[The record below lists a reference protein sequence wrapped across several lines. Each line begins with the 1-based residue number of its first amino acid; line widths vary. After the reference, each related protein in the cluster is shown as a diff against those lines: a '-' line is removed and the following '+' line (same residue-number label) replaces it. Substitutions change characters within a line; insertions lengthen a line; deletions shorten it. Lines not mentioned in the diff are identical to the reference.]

1 MPAEVLGT
9 ELPPGT
15 CTYIPYALFSRL
27 PTKVT
32 QAIHIAGSISQL
44 QPCVILVSAI
54 PCLSGC
60 GGAKDM
66 HRVRDHQFISP
77 SVTWGSLG
85 LDFL

>member
-1 MPAEVLGT
+1 MSM
-9 ELPPGT
+9 
-15 CTYIPYALFSRL
+15 PYALFSRM

-32 QAIHIAGSISQL
+32 QAIHIFASISQL
-44 QPCVILVSAI
+44 QLCVILVDGI

-85 LDFL
+85 LDFLRIPF